1 VEILQRTPG
10 EIVNAFDQLTT
21 ESTIHRSVYTSPT
34 VYAAE
39 LEQIWKRTWL
49 LAGHEAELPA
59 PGSFKTTLL
68 GDQPV
73 IVVRDQSG
81 GLRVLLNS
89 CRHRGAL
96 VCRDKAGTKAR
107 FQCLYHAWSY
117 GLDGTL
123 LGITDAAGYVTPL
136 SKADLGL
143 WALPRVE
150 TYRGIIFASFDPE
163 ARPLLEHL
171 GPAARAHLDDVFST
185 DDIEVIG
192 LAEYEYRGNWKLHP
206 ENTIDGYHPRF
217 LHRIVGQTGSFS
229 VGQALDLERGHG
241 VLAWKNALK
250 SPSAEE
256 NTAVATN
263 GRINRAMVVFPNM
276 ALVNINDFIN
286 LRMVIPLAH
295 DRTQISALAL
305 GFRSDSPELRRRRA
319 TQLAA
324 FQGPAGI
331 AGADDVELFE
341 AAQEGFAANA
351 PAIGWLDISRG
362 LGRPPGTEDLE
373 DETAVRGYYREWRR
387 LMQ

>member
-1 VEILQRTPG
+1 MTSLEALAT
-10 EIVNAFDQLTT
+10 D
-21 ESTIHRSVYTSPT
+21 STIHRSVYTSPE

-39 LEQIWKRTWL
+39 LSRIWKKTWL

-59 PGSFKTTLL
+59 PGSFKTTRL

-81 GLRVLLNS
+81 QIRILLNS

-117 GLDGTL
+117 GLDGSL
-123 LGITDAAGYVTPL
+123 LGITDAAGYVMPL
-136 SKADLGL
+136 DKADFAL
-143 WALPRVE
+143 WQVPRVE
-150 TYRGIIFASFDPE
+150 TYHGVIFASFDAD
-163 ARPLLEHL
+163 ARPLADHL
-171 GPAARAHLDDVFST
+171 GSAARAHLDAVFAADDV
-185 DDIEVIG
+185 EVIG
-192 LAEYEYRGNWKLHP
+192 LAEYEYRGNWKLHL
-206 ENTIDGYHPRF
+206 ENTVDGYHPRF

-229 VGQALDLERGHG
+229 VGRALDLECGHG
-241 VLAWKNALK
+241 VLAWNNALK
-250 SPSAEE
+250 SAGPGEHV
-256 NTAVATN
+256 AVAAN
-263 GRINRAMVVFPNM
+263 GRLNRAMVVFPNM

-286 LRMVIPLAH
+286 LRMVVPLAF
-295 DRTQISALAL
+295 DRTQIVALAL
-305 GFRSDSPELRRRRA
+305 GFQSDSPELRRRRA

-341 AAQEGFAANA
+341 AAQEGFAASA
-351 PAIGWLDISRG
+351 PGIAWLDVSRG

-373 DETAVRGYYREWRR
+373 DETAVRGFYREWRR
-387 LMQ
+387 LIRCE